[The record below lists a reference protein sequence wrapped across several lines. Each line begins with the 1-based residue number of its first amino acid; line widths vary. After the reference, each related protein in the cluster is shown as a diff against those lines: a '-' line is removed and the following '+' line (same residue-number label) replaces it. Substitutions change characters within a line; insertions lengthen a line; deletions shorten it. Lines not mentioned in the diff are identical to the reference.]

1 MKKVLGFLPFA
12 LVLSVVPYLFLNE
25 LSIAQSVVISG
36 LFALCGYQYY
46 LQSKELPNYKEI
58 FQKDLSETRKEI
70 RELKE
75 KYGKMSLETNR
86 KTGSLAAFK
95 F

>member
-1 MKKVLGFLPFA
+1 MKKLLGLLPFA
-12 LVLSVVPYLFLNE
+12 LLVSVTPYLFLND
-25 LSIAQSVVISG
+25 LSIAQAVVISG
-36 LFALCGYQYY
+36 LLGLCAYQYY
-46 LQSKELPNYKEI
+46 IQTQELPDYTKQFQDEINDTKKEV
-58 FQKDLSETRKEI
+58 